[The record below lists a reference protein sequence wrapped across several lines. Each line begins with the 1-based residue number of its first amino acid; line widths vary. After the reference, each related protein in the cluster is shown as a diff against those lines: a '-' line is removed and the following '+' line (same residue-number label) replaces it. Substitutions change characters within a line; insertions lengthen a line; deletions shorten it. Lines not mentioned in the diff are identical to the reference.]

1 MKQKID
7 VLIEQLNFLYE
18 KLEEITDEFSTQQVE
33 YLQTKIDAQ
42 RKLILEE
49 EVNSTFQ
56 ALEQE

>member
-7 VLIEQLNFLYE
+7 ILIEQLNFLYE
-18 KLEEITDEFSTQQVE
+18 KLEEINDEFSTQQVE

-49 EVNSTFQ
+49 EVNSTFL
-56 ALEQE
+56 AMDQE

>member
-56 ALEQE
+56 AMEQE

>member
-33 YLQTKIDAQ
+33 YLQTKIDSQ

-56 ALEQE
+56 AMEQE